1 MVCCPPGEP
10 LRTIAAYDLISRM
23 ISARNRLVSAEGQGL
38 GAEMIHDL
46 RVMADVLA
54 FIQAEGADE
63 ILGVP

>member
-1 MVCCPPGEP
+1 
-10 LRTIAAYDLISRM
+10 M